1 MLFAGLGRSVLAKT
15 ELEVSS
21 TARGRRPRAVL
32 ETSFKQKEVEFRSKE
47 YEEEKKKARQS
58 REKAGQYDAN
68 VCPAESANAIVNLKT
83 G

>member
-1 MLFAGLGRSVLAKT
+1 MK
-15 ELEVSS
+15 
-21 TARGRRPRAVL
+21 
-32 ETSFKQKEVEFRSKE
+32 K
-47 YEEEKKKARQS
+47 KKKARQS